1 MQIIP
6 TKKGFF
12 EMKKIIAIILA
23 AAAIL
28 TVFCSCGKKESEPVT
43 SGDYTYVVLEDNTA
57 KITKYNSAEEIV
69 TLDIP
74 SSIDDYT
81 VSIIGSEAFAGV
93 STIKVVNFPETLVK
107 IEPNA
112 FTGSSI
118 KKAFLHKSR
127 LLTEIGELAFSEC
140 HNLVQVDL
148 PSSLTA
154 LGDKA
159 FYYCDSLKVAT
170 FRGDTP
176 NIPALTFDACRNVK
190 IYTKESCQHVIDFAK
205 SYNIETVITGK

>member
-1 MQIIP
+1 
-6 TKKGFF
+6 
-12 EMKKIIAIILA
+12 MKKIIAIILA

-43 SGDYTYVVLEDNTA
+43 SGEYTYVVLEDNTA
-57 KITKYNSAEEIV
+57 KITKYNSAEETV

-148 PSSLTA
+148 PSSLTT

-159 FYYCDSLKVAT
+159 FYYCDSLMVAT
-170 FRGDTP
+170 FRGDVQ

-190 IYTKESCQHVIDFAK
+190 IYTKESSQNVIDFAK
-205 SYNIETVITGK
+205 AYNIETVITGK

>member
-1 MQIIP
+1 
-6 TKKGFF
+6 
-12 EMKKIIAIILA
+12 MKKIIAIILA
-23 AAAIL
+23 VAAIL
-28 TVFCSCGKKESEPVT
+28 TVFCSCGKKESEPIT
-43 SGDYTYVVLEDNTA
+43 SGEYTYVVLEDNTA

-148 PSSLTA
+148 PSSLTT

-159 FYYCDSLKVAT
+159 FYY
-170 FRGDTP
+170 
-176 NIPALTFDACRNVK
+176 
-190 IYTKESCQHVIDFAK
+190 
-205 SYNIETVITGK
+205 

>member
-74 SSIDDYT
+74 SSLDDYT

-127 LLTEIGELAFSEC
+127 QLTEIGELAFSEC

-148 PSSLTA
+148 PSSLTT
-154 LGDKA
+154 LGDKV

-170 FRGDTP
+170 FRGDTQ

-190 IYTKESCQHVIDFAK
+190 IYTKDSCQHVIDFAK

>member
-1 MQIIP
+1 
-6 TKKGFF
+6 
-12 EMKKIIAIILA
+12 MKKLIAIILA

-28 TVFCSCGKKESEPVT
+28 TVFCSCGKKESDPVT

-57 KITKYNSAEEIV
+57 KITKYNGTEEIV

-74 SSIDDYT
+74 SSLDEYT
-81 VSIIGSEAFAGV
+81 VTVIGSEAFAN
-93 STIKVVNFPETLVK
+93 SATIKVVNFPETLVK
-107 IEPNA
+107 IEANA

-127 LLTEIGELAFSEC
+127 QLTEIGELAFSEC

-148 PSSLTA
+148 PASLTV

-170 FRGDTP
+170 FRGNTP
-176 NIPALTFDACRNVK
+176 DIPALTFDACRNVK
-190 IYTKESCQHVIDFAK
+190 IYTKESCQNVIDFAK
-205 SYNIETVITGK
+205 TYNIETVITDEK